1 MLSVRQMLSEKGSAV
16 VSITPDTS
24 VFDALKIMNEK
35 NIGAVLV
42 MEDEELVGIFSERD
56 YARKVIL
63 AGRSSK
69 TTEVKELMTCKVY
82 CIDPSRTI
90 QDVMELMNEHRFR
103 HVPVMESKKVIGVLS
118 SGDVMRG
125 VVAEQK
131 NTIES
136 LESYLLRQ

>member
-16 VSITPDTS
+16 VSIIPNTS
-24 VFDALKIMNEK
+24 VFDALKVMSEK

-42 MEDEELVGIFSERD
+42 MEDEELLGIFSERD

-69 TTEVKELMTCKVY
+69 TTEVKELMTSKVY

-90 QDVMELMNEHRFR
+90 QDVMELMNDHRFR
-103 HVPVMESKKVIGVLS
+103 HVPVMENKKVIGVLS

-131 NTIES
+131 NTIDS

>member
-16 VSITPDTS
+16 VSITPNTS
-24 VFDALKIMNEK
+24 VFDALKVMSEK

-42 MEDEELVGIFSERD
+42 MEEEELLGIFSERD

-63 AGRSSK
+63 AGLSSK
-69 TTEVKELMTCKVY
+69 TTEVKELMTSKVY

-90 QDVMELMNEHRFR
+90 QDVMELMNDHRFR
-103 HVPVMESKKVIGVLS
+103 HVPVMENEKVIGVLS

-131 NTIES
+131 NTIDS

>member
-24 VFDALKIMNEK
+24 VFDALKVMNEK

-56 YARKVIL
+56 YARKVVL

-69 TTEVKELMTCKVY
+69 NTEVKELMTCKVY

-103 HVPVMESKKVIGVLS
+103 HVPVMESEKVIGVLS

>member
-24 VFDALKIMNEK
+24 VFDALKVMSEK

-69 TTEVKELMTCKVY
+69 ITEVKELMTCKVY

-103 HVPVMESKKVIGVLS
+103 HVPVMESEKVIGVLS

-136 LESYLLRQ
+136 LETYLLRQ

>member
-24 VFDALKIMNEK
+24 VFDALKVMNEK

-69 TTEVKELMTCKVY
+69 ITEVKELMTCKVY

-103 HVPVMESKKVIGVLS
+103 HVPVMESEKVIGVLS

>member
-16 VSITPDTS
+16 VSVTPNTS
-24 VFDALKIMNEK
+24 VFDALKVMNEK

-42 MEDEELVGIFSERD
+42 MEDEELLGIFSERD

-69 TTEVKELMTCKVY
+69 TTEVKELMTSKVY

-90 QDVMELMNEHRFR
+90 QDVMELMNDHRFR
-103 HVPVMESKKVIGVLS
+103 HVPVMENKKVIGVLS

-131 NTIES
+131 NTIDS

>member
-42 MEDEELVGIFSERD
+42 MKDEELVGIFSERD

-103 HVPVMESKKVIGVLS
+103 HVPVMESEKVVGVLS

>member
-24 VFDALKIMNEK
+24 VFDALKVMNEK

-69 TTEVKELMTCKVY
+69 ITEVKELMTCKVY

>member
-24 VFDALKIMNEK
+24 VFDALKVMNEK

-69 TTEVKELMTCKVY
+69 ITEVKELMTCKVY

-103 HVPVMESKKVIGVLS
+103 HVPVMESEKVIGVLS

-131 NTIES
+131 NTIDS

>member
-16 VSITPDTS
+16 VSITPNTS
-24 VFDALKIMNEK
+24 VFDALKVMSEK

-42 MEDEELVGIFSERD
+42 MEDEELLGIFSERD

-69 TTEVKELMTCKVY
+69 TTEVKELMTSKVY
-82 CIDPSRTI
+82 CINPSRTI
-90 QDVMELMNEHRFR
+90 QDVMELMNSHRFR
-103 HVPVMESKKVIGVLS
+103 HVPVMENERVIGVLS

-131 NTIES
+131 NTIDS

>member
-16 VSITPDTS
+16 VSITPNTS
-24 VFDALKIMNEK
+24 VFDALKVMSEK
-35 NIGAVLV
+35 NVGAVLV
-42 MEDEELVGIFSERD
+42 MEEEELLGIFSERD

-69 TTEVKELMTCKVY
+69 TTEVKELMTSKVY

-90 QDVMELMNEHRFR
+90 QDVMELMNDHRFR
-103 HVPVMESKKVIGVLS
+103 HVPVMENKKVIGVLS

-131 NTIES
+131 NTIDS

>member
-24 VFDALKIMNEK
+24 VFDALKVMNEK

-103 HVPVMESKKVIGVLS
+103 HVPVMESEKVIGVLS

-131 NTIES
+131 NTIDS

>member
-24 VFDALKIMNEK
+24 VFDALEVMNEK
-35 NIGAVLV
+35 NIGVVLV

-69 TTEVKELMTCKVY
+69 ITEVKELMTCKVY

-103 HVPVMESKKVIGVLS
+103 HVPVMESEKVIGVLS

-136 LESYLLRQ
+136 LETYLLRQ

>member
-69 TTEVKELMTCKVY
+69 TTEVKELMTYKVY

-103 HVPVMESKKVIGVLS
+103 HVPVMESEKVVGVLS